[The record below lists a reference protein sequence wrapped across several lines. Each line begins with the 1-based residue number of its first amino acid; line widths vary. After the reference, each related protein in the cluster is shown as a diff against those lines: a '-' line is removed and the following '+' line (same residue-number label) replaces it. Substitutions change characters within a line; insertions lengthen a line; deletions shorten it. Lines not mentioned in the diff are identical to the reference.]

1 MMKLEIIFFKITFL
15 FSVFVCH
22 RCYLHNEFMDSYV
35 KLNATWTAQD
45 YGKPGL
51 PSDVEGKFW
60 ETNLS
65 QFYVNA
71 DDECSFAMKLNFEKL

>member
-1 MMKLEIIFFKITFL
+1 
-15 FSVFVCH
+15 
-22 RCYLHNEFMDSYV
+22 MDSYV

-71 DDECSFAMKLNFEKL
+71 DDECSFAMKLNFANEFEFFTTKFSKFAKLPKKKIEG